1 MKKIQYLLTIF
12 SLLAKINSHD
22 INKNGAKFMKIDMQ
36 LNIN

>member
-1 MKKIQYLLTIF
+1 MVALPFQ
-12 SLLAKINSHD
+12 INSYD